1 MGKEA
6 LNCSCI
12 SLELVLVA
20 LLLAVLLVNTET
32 KLNLEDIKVI
42 HHKVDLQVLTDLE
55 DLLHKVLTDQWVDH
69 HNKVT
74 HHKVLTDQWVDHL
87 NKVTHHKVDLLVL
100 MDQWVDLHNKVT
112 HHKVDLLVLM
122 GLEDLHLNKVT
133 HHKVDLNKVIPHNK
147 EDLHR
152 EETVCTTS

>member
-55 DLLHKVLTDQWVDH
+55 DLLHKALTDQWVDH

-74 HHKVLTDQWVDHL
+74 HHKVH
-87 NKVTHHKVDLLVL
+87 LLVL

-112 HHKVDLLVLM
+112 HHKVDL
-122 GLEDLHLNKVT
+122 H
-133 HHKVDLNKVIPHNK
+133 KVIPHNK

-152 EETVCTTS
+152 EETVCTTSK